1 MAAKR
6 ILIIDDDVD
15 FIESTRVVLEAKGY
29 EVFSAQNKQEGLKE
43 IEKISPNLIIL
54 DVMMDKM
61 SDGFEL
67 AREFKADAKHKN
79 VPILMLT
86 AVGAKTGFKFSVVG
100 GDNNWLPVDDYCEKP
115 IEPKKLIEKVEKLL
129 LEQ

>member
-1 MAAKR
+1 MAVKR

-29 EVFSAQNKQEGLKE
+29 EVFSAQNTQEGLKE
-43 IEKISPNLIIL
+43 AERISPNLIIL

-67 AREFKADAKHKN
+67 ARKFKADAKHKN

-100 GDNNWLPVDDYCEKP
+100 GDSDWLPVDDYCEKP

>member
-15 FIESTRVVLEAKGY
+15 FIESTRVVLETKGY

-43 IEKISPNLIIL
+43 IKSISPNLIIL

-79 VPILMLT
+79 IPILMLT
-86 AVGAKTGFKFSVVG
+86 AVGAKTGFKFSAVG
-100 GDNNWLPVDDYCEKP
+100 GDNAWLPVDDYCEKP

-129 LEQ
+129 LE